1 MINLEKSK
9 YILTIAELSSFSKA
23 AEKLFVAQSSLS
35 RYISELE
42 NKLGVKLFDRIKLP
56 IELTY
61 AGERYIEYMK
71 NFLNLESKMNDEFNN
86 LKNSSMDNLT
96 VGSFVLMG
104 TYILPNIL
112 PTFLKHYPNVNFNI
126 RNEVPSKFE
135 YSLINGAIDI
145 CLINL
150 PPKNKNIPYQKIG
163 DDKILLVA
171 PTNNHIS
178 KKYDIAKNSIKNPVR
193 INFKEIE
200 NEKFILLPNG
210 HNMRFITESIFEDN
224 KIAPKNILEVP
235 NLNMAVDLVS
245 ANMGFTFVCKST
257 MSHKKLV
264 NPLMYFSVGK
274 LENMAS
280 IILAYYNK
288 NNALIN
294 SFIEI
299 SKKVFGVNN
308 I

>member
-35 RYISELE
+35 RYVSELE
-42 NKLGVKLFDRIKLP
+42 NKLGVELFDRSKLP

-61 AGERYIEYMK
+61 AGEIYIEYMK
-71 NFLNLESKMNDEFNN
+71 EFLNLENKMSDEFNN
-86 LKNSSMDNLT
+86 LKNNPMDNLT

-112 PTFLKHYPNVNFNI
+112 PTFLKHYPHVNFNI
-126 RNEVPSKFE
+126 KNEIPSTFE
-135 YSLINGAIDI
+135 YSLRNGAMDI

-150 PPKNKNIPYQKIG
+150 PPKNKNIAYQIIG
-163 DDKILLVA
+163 DDKVLLVA
-171 PTNNHIS
+171 STNNQIS
-178 KKYDIAKNSIKNPVR
+178 KKYDITKNSIENPVR

-210 HNMRFITESIFEDN
+210 HNMRFIAESIFEDN
-224 KIAPKNILEVP
+224 RVAPKNILEVP

-245 ANMGFTFVCKST
+245 ANIGFTFVCKST
-257 MSHKKLV
+257 IIHKKLV
-264 NPLMYFSVGK
+264 NPLIYFSVGK

-288 NNALIN
+288 NNSLIN
-294 SFIEI
+294 SFVEI
-299 SKKVFGVNN
+299 SKKVYDKNN